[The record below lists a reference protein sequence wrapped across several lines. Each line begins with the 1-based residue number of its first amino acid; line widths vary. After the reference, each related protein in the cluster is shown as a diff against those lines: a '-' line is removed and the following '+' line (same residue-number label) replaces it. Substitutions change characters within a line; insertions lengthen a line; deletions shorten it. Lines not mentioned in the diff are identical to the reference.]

1 MVYSYWRCDWT
12 HDHADT
18 PVVIFYEV
26 DDRGDVPRIIDVF
39 ANGSG
44 SAERLDDY
52 SGREKDLCGIGS
64 FVEGDFL
71 ELTKEM
77 RAVGA
82 APAATDDGEATT
94 LTRIDSTT
102 FEEAWGRYRSG

>member
-1 MVYSYWRCDWT
+1 MAFSYWRCDWT

-44 SAERLDDY
+44 SAERLEDY
-52 SGREKDLCGIGS
+52 SGRESELVGTGS

-71 ELTKEM
+71 EATKEM
-77 RAVGA
+77 RAVDP

-94 LTRIDSTT
+94 LMRIDSTT

>member
-1 MVYSYWRCDWT
+1 MAFSYWRCDWT
-12 HDHADT
+12 HDQADT

-77 RAVGA
+77 RAVGV
-82 APAATDDGEATT
+82 APAAADDGETTT
-94 LTRIDSTT
+94 LTSIDSAT
-102 FEEAWGRYRSG
+102 FEEAWARYRPG